1 MSVKM
6 LPTRD
11 GYGYGVLEL
20 GATNPDV
27 LVLDADLAKS
37 TRSDWFA
44 AKYPDRFFDIGIAEQ
59 DMIGTAAGLSLG
71 GKIPFATTY
80 GVFVAGRAWDQPSVS
95 AAARASTC
103 HSVIELSD
111 RKLRR

>member
-11 GYGYGVLEL
+11 GYGYGLLEL
-20 GATNPDV
+20 GAMNPDV

-44 AKYPDRFFDIGIAEQ
+44 AKYPDRFFDIGISEQ
-59 DMIGTAAGLSLG
+59 DMIGTAPSWPWREDSL
-71 GKIPFATTY
+71 PRPTA
-80 GVFVAGRAWDQPSVS
+80 
-95 AAARASTC
+95 
-103 HSVIELSD
+103 
-111 RKLRR
+111 